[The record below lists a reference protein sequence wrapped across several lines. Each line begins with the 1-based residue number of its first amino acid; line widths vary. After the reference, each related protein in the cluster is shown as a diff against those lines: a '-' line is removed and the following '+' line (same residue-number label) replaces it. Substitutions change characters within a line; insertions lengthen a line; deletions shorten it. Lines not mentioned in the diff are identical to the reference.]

1 LRCVRDEKGNRLQ
14 GDEIEYVLL
23 DLGGKIQG
31 VLFYFIFFN
40 YIFIIIRIKNIKVIK
55 KILFY
60 SGVTSI
66 DITGVETL
74 VEIRKTLEVK
84 DIKVINKYQF
94 IIFLYLN
101 KTNIL
106 RWFVTIY
113 VYDIQV
119 VLVNPRIE
127 VMEKLIL
134 TNFIEKIG
142 KERVF
147 LSIEDAIEG
156 CKFALSPE
164 RYL

>member
-106 RWFVTIY
+106 R
-113 VYDIQV
+113 
-119 VLVNPRIE
+119 
-127 VMEKLIL
+127 
-134 TNFIEKIG
+134 
-142 KERVF
+142 
-147 LSIEDAIEG
+147 
-156 CKFALSPE
+156 
-164 RYL
+164 